1 VENVIIKF
9 TADTTG
15 LQPAVEQLKL
25 IGKITDE
32 DARKI
37 DEINQSQAKYLNTL
51 KATTKEAGNFG
62 DEMASI
68 KAEIQAG
75 ILEGVAEHF
84 AEMGK
89 EMEGAGKKS
98 KTLKQELKE
107 LKTQIASGG
116 LDAKQLSEATKRA
129 AELTDHL
136 GDVNQ
141 KIKALSSDTKRIDA
155 VVEGFR
161 GLAAGVAITQGAIGL
176 LGGENE
182 KVEKTL
188 LKVQSAMA
196 LLTGIQEIAN
206 LATGEGILK
215 TTYLSV
221 AQRLAGKSAT
231 IMGVEISAAMAA
243 ATAGISLIIAG
254 IAYLVVEMS
263 STEDSAKKIQ
273 ERLGKMYEKDAD
285 VYANVLKKR
294 QQLLQGSKD
303 GELKALQI
311 GYDQE
316 FRERKRA
323 QKETGQSQKSF
334 DAETK
339 VNIELFN
346 KQKDDINTKYS
357 DKEKKDL
364 KEKEDEKLKIAAK
377 AQEEANKIAL
387 ENVGLTEELRKNYY
401 KQLDIQIEFN
411 KTSQEIDDMYAK
423 ISQDKRYQTSEEIF
437 SEIQKQL
444 KEQEDFAKNKAE
456 IDIAQTEQLK
466 KNTYKQLDIQKEY
479 QKSSLE
485 IDEIYSRIA
494 SEGRYQTSEEIYAQ
508 VEKELKDYE
517 DLKKK
522 QTDIDTKYLEEKAKK
537 EEEYRQLAK
546 QTALQMLENT
556 ASFAFSQIEQNLQQE
571 TDLKVAAAEEEQRKQ
586 LEGRELSA
594 SQQQAIER
602 NTQREIGRIK
612 TEAARKQRQADIT
625 QAAVNGAIAITRA
638 YATMV
643 DPISASIVAIGIGV
657 TTGLQIAAIKNQPI
671 PKFAKGTKGVEGH
684 GTDTSDSILAYL
696 SKGEMVIPTKTKESY
711 FPALDL
717 IFDKKVSPSIA
728 NELLLEASKGNYNIS
743 HDYNSPVYVNSSVAI
758 DYDKLDRLFSKNKST
773 TNINMDESG
782 FRKFLITENGK
793 NEYLNKK
800 FRK

>member
-1 VENVIIKF
+1 MENVIIKF

-15 LQPAVEQLKL
+15 LQPAVDQLKL
-25 IGKITDE
+25 LGKITDE

-37 DEINQSQAKYLNTL
+37 EEINQSQARYLNTL
-51 KATTKEAGNFG
+51 KKTTQEAGNFS
-62 DEMASI
+62 DEIAHLQ
-68 KAEIQAG
+68 AEIQAG
-75 ILEGVAEHF
+75 VLEGVAEHF
-84 AEMGK
+84 AEMGQ
-89 EMEGAGKKS
+89 EMEKTGKKT
-98 KTLKQELKE
+98 KTLKAELRELKN
-107 LKTQIASGG
+107 QISSGG
-116 LDAKQLSEATKRA
+116 LEGKELEKATKRA
-129 AELTDHL
+129 AQLQDEI
-136 GDVNQ
+136 GDLND
-141 KIKALSSDTKRIDA
+141 KIKALSSDTKGIDL
-155 VVEGFR
+155 VVESFR

-196 LLTGIQEIAN
+196 VLTGVQEIAN
-206 LATGEGILK
+206 LATGDGIVK

-285 VYANVLKKR
+285 VYANVLQKR
-294 QQLLQGSKD
+294 AQLLQGSND
-303 GELKALQI
+303 GELKALKLL
-311 GYDQE
+311 YDQQ
-316 FRERKRA
+316 FRERLRA

-334 DAETK
+334 DAETR
-339 VNIELFN
+339 VNLELYN
-346 KQKDDINTKYS
+346 KQRDEINKKW
-357 DKEKKDL
+357 DEKEKKDL
-364 KEKEDEKLKIAAK
+364 KDQQEKKAKVKATADAEALKKAEEEARKRAEAEAK
-377 AQEEANKIAL
+377 ATEEANKRAM
-387 ENVGLTEELRKNYY
+387 EDV
-401 KQLDIQIEFN
+401 DS
-411 KTSQEIDDMYAK
+411 TS
-423 ISQDKRYQTSEEIF
+423 
-437 SEIQKQL
+437 
-444 KEQEDFAKNKAE
+444 
-456 IDIAQTEQLK
+456 QLK
-466 KNTYKQLDIQKEY
+466 KNYYKQLDIQKEY

-494 SEGRYQTSEEIYAQ
+494 SEGRYQTSEEIYSQ

-537 EEEYRQLAK
+537 EEEYRQLAQ
-546 QTALQMLENT
+546 QTAIQILENT

-602 NTQREIGRIK
+602 NTQREIARIK
-612 TEAARKQRQADIT
+612 TEAARKQRQADVV
-625 QAAVNGAIAITRA
+625 QASINGAIAITKA
-638 YATMV
+638 YATM
-643 DPISASIVAIGIGV
+643 DPISASIAAVGIA
-657 TTGLQIAAIKNQPI
+657 TLTGLQIAAIKNQPI
-671 PKFAKGTKGVEGH
+671 PKFAKGTKGVEGP

-743 HDYNSPVYVNSSVAI
+743 HDYNSPVYVNTSVAI

>member
-25 IGKITDE
+25 IGKITEE

-161 GLAAGVAITQGAIGL
+161 GLAGGVSVVTGAMGL
-176 LGGENE
+176 LGSENKE
-182 KVEKTL
+182 LEKTL
-188 LKVQSAMA
+188 LKTQSAMA
-196 LLTGIQEIAN
+196 MLQGVQELAN
-206 LATGEGILK
+206 LATGEGIVKNYALAA
-215 TTYLSV
+215 SERV
-221 AQRLAGKSAT
+221 AAVASKVL
-231 IMGVEISAAMAA
+231 GVEIAASMAI
-243 ATAGISLIIAG
+243 ATGGISLAVAALAFFIVN
-254 IAYLVVEMS
+254 LDKSE
-263 STEDSAKKIQ
+263 EQAKKVQ
-273 ERLGKMYEKDAD
+273 ERMQKMYENDKTIYEAITQKRLE
-285 VYANVLKKR
+285 NLKKT
-294 QQLLQGSKD
+294 KE
-303 GELKALQI
+303 GELKALELAYNMQHEADLKNF
-311 GYDQE
+311 GKGLMDQKTYNAKFQFQLE
-316 FRERKRA
+316 QYNAAKEEINQKWDEKEAKKLKDQQDKKAKVKATADAEALKKAEEEARKRA
-323 QKETGQSQKSF
+323 E
-334 DAETK
+334 AE
-339 VNIELFN
+339 
-346 KQKDDINTKYS
+346 
-357 DKEKKDL
+357 
-364 KEKEDEKLKIAAK
+364 AK
-377 AQEEANKIAL
+377 ATEEANKRAM
-387 ENVGLTEELRKNYY
+387 EDV
-401 KQLDIQIEFN
+401 DA
-411 KTSQEIDDMYAK
+411 TS
-423 ISQDKRYQTSEEIF
+423 
-437 SEIQKQL
+437 
-444 KEQEDFAKNKAE
+444 
-456 IDIAQTEQLK
+456 QLK
-466 KNTYKQLDIQKEY
+466 KNYYKQLDIQKEY

-537 EEEYRQLAK
+537 EEEYRKLAQ
-546 QTALQMLENT
+546 QTAFQMLEN
-556 ASFAFSQIEQNLQQE
+556 AAAFTFSTIEQNLQQE

-602 NTQREIGRIK
+602 NTQREIARIK
-612 TEAARKQRQADIT
+612 TEAARKQRQADVV
-625 QAAVNGAIAITRA
+625 QAGINGAIAITKA
-638 YATMV
+638 YATM
-643 DPISASIVAIGIGV
+643 DPISASIAAVGIA
-657 TTGLQIAAIKNQPI
+657 TLTALQIASIKNQPI
-671 PKFAKGTKGVEGH
+671 PKFAKGTKGVEGP

>member
-1 VENVIIKF
+1 MENVIIKF

-15 LQPAVEQLKL
+15 LQPAVEQLKI
-25 IGKITDE
+25 IGKLTEEDE
-32 DARKI
+32 KKI
-37 DEINQSQAKYLNTL
+37 EQINKSQEKYLNTL
-51 KATTKEAGNFG
+51 RQTTKEAGNFSN
-62 DEMASI
+62 EMADLKSQ
-68 KAEIQAG
+68 IQAG
-75 ILEGVAEHF
+75 ILEGIAEHF

-107 LKTQIASGG
+107 LKSQIASGG

-196 LLTGIQEIAN
+196 LLTGIQEISN

-231 IMGVEISAAMAA
+231 IMGVEITAAMAA
-243 ATAGISLIIAG
+243 ATAGISLIVAG

-263 STEDSAKKIQ
+263 STEKSAKQIQ
-273 ERLGKMYEKDAD
+273 ERLGKMYEKDAE

-294 QQLLQGSKD
+294 QQLLQGSKE

-334 DAETK
+334 DADTK

-346 KQKDDINTKYS
+346 KQRDEINQKWN

-364 KEKEDEKLKIAAK
+364 KDQQDKKAKLKEKSDAEALRKAEEEAQKKAEAIAK
-377 AQEEANKIAL
+377 AEEEANKRAM
-387 ENVGLTEELRKNYY
+387 EDVG
-401 KQLDIQIEFN
+401 
-411 KTSQEIDDMYAK
+411 A
-423 ISQDKRYQTSEEIF
+423 
-437 SEIQKQL
+437 
-444 KEQEDFAKNKAE
+444 
-456 IDIAQTEQLK
+456 TEQLQ
-466 KNTYKQLDIQKEY
+466 KNYYKQLDIQKEY

-485 IDEIYSRIA
+485 IDEMYARIQ
-494 SEGRYQTSEEIYAQ
+494 SEGRYKTSEEIYSQ
-508 VEKELKDYE
+508 IEKELKDYE

-522 QTDIDTKYLEEKAKK
+522 QTDVDDKYLEEKAKK
-537 EEEYRQLAK
+537 EAQYRELAK

-556 ASFAFSQIEQNLQQE
+556 AAFTFDTIQQNLQQE
-571 TDLKVAAAEEEQRKQ
+571 TDLKVAAAEEEMQRQ
-586 LEGRELSA
+586 LQGRELSA
-594 SQQQAIER
+594 AQQQAIER
-602 NTQREIGRIK
+602 QSQREIAKIK
-612 TEAARKQRQADIT
+612 TDAARKQRQADIV

-643 DPISASIVAIGIGV
+643 DPISASIAAIGIGI
-657 TTGLQIAAIKNQPI
+657 TTGLQIASIKNQPL
-671 PKFAKGTKGVEGH
+671 PKFAKGTKGVEGA

-728 NELLLEASKGNYNIS
+728 NELLIEASKGNYNIS
-743 HDYNSPVYVNSSVAI
+743 NDYNNPVYVNTSAPI
-758 DYDKLDRLFSKNKST
+758 DYERLDKLFSKNKST
-773 TNINMDESG
+773 TNINMDEVG
-782 FRKFLITENGK
+782 FRKFVISENVK
-793 NEYLNKK
+793 TEYLNAR

>member
-1 VENVIIKF
+1 MENVIIKF

-15 LQPAVEQLKL
+15 LQPAVDQLKL
-25 IGKITDE
+25 LGKISEE
-32 DARKI
+32 DAKKI

-51 KATTKEAGNFG
+51 KATTKEAGNFSN
-62 DEMASI
+62 EISQL
-68 KAEIQAG
+68 KSEIQAG
-75 ILEGVAEHF
+75 VLEGVAEHF

-107 LKTQIASGG
+107 LKAQIASGG

-196 LLTGIQEIAN
+196 LLTGIQEVAN

-231 IMGVEISAAMAA
+231 IMGVEITAAMAA
-243 ATAGISLIIAG
+243 ATAGISLIVAG

-263 STEDSAKKIQ
+263 STEKSAKQIQ
-273 ERLGKMYEKDAD
+273 ERLGKMYEKDAE

-294 QQLLQGSKD
+294 QQLLQGSKE
-303 GELKALQI
+303 GELKALQV

-346 KQKDDINTKYS
+346 KQRDEINQKWNE
-357 DKEKKDL
+357 KEKKDL
-364 KEKEDEKLKIAAK
+364 KDQQDKKAKLKEKADAEALRKAEEEAQKKAEAIAK
-377 AQEEANKIAL
+377 AEEEANKRAI
-387 ENVGLTEELRKNYY
+387 ENVG
-401 KQLDIQIEFN
+401 
-411 KTSQEIDDMYAK
+411 A
-423 ISQDKRYQTSEEIF
+423 
-437 SEIQKQL
+437 
-444 KEQEDFAKNKAE
+444 
-456 IDIAQTEQLK
+456 TEQLQ
-466 KNTYKQLDIQKEY
+466 KNYYKQLDIQKEY

-485 IDEIYSRIA
+485 IDDMYARIQ
-494 SEGRYQTSEEIYAQ
+494 SEGRYKTSEEIYGQ
-508 VEKELKDYE
+508 IEKELKDYE

-522 QTDIDTKYLEEKAKK
+522 QTDIDDKYLEEKAKK
-537 EEEYRQLAK
+537 EEQYRELAK

-556 ASFAFSQIEQNLQQE
+556 AAFAFDQIEQNLQQE
-571 TDLKVAAAEEEQRKQ
+571 TELKIAAAEEELKKQ
-586 LEGRELSA
+586 MEGRELSVA
-594 SQQQAIER
+594 QQQALER
-602 NTQREIGRIK
+602 QSQREIAKIK
-612 TEAARKQRQADIT
+612 SDAARKQRQADIV
-625 QAAVNGAIAITRA
+625 QASVNGALAITKA
-638 YATMV
+638 FATM
-643 DPISASIVAIGIGV
+643 DPISASIAAVGIGI
-657 TTGLQIAAIKNQPI
+657 TTGLQIAAIKNQPL
-671 PKFAKGTKGVEGH
+671 PKFAKGTKGVEGA

-728 NELLLEASKGNYNIS
+728 NELLIEASKGNYNIS
-743 HDYNSPVYVNSSVAI
+743 NDYNNPVYVNSSVAI
-758 DYDKLDRLFSKNKST
+758 DYDRLDKLFSRNKST
-773 TNINMDESG
+773 TNINMDEAG
-782 FRKFLITENGK
+782 FRKYVIAENVK
-793 NEYLNKK
+793 TEYLNAR

>member
-1 VENVIIKF
+1 MENVIIKF

-25 IGKITDE
+25 IGKITEE

-161 GLAAGVAITQGAIGL
+161 GLAGGVSVVTGAMGL
-176 LGGENE
+176 LGSENKE
-182 KVEKTL
+182 LEKTL
-188 LKVQSAMA
+188 LKTQSAMA
-196 LLTGIQEIAN
+196 LLQGVQELAN
-206 LATGEGILK
+206 LATGEGIVKNYALAA
-215 TTYLSV
+215 SERV
-221 AQRLAGKSAT
+221 AAVASKVL
-231 IMGVEISAAMAA
+231 GVEIAASMAI
-243 ATAGISLIIAG
+243 ATGGISLAVAALAFFIVN
-254 IAYLVVEMS
+254 LDKSE
-263 STEDSAKKIQ
+263 EQAKKVQ
-273 ERLGKMYEKDAD
+273 ERMQKMYENDKTIYEAITQKRLE
-285 VYANVLKKR
+285 NLKKT
-294 QQLLQGSKD
+294 KE
-303 GELKALQI
+303 GELKALELAYNMQHEADLKNF
-311 GYDQE
+311 GKGLMDQKAYNAKFQFQLE
-316 FRERKRA
+316 QYNAAKEEINQKWDEKEAKKLKEQQDKKAKVKASADAEALKKAEEEARKRA
-323 QKETGQSQKSF
+323 E
-334 DAETK
+334 AE
-339 VNIELFN
+339 
-346 KQKDDINTKYS
+346 
-357 DKEKKDL
+357 
-364 KEKEDEKLKIAAK
+364 AK
-377 AQEEANKIAL
+377 ATEEANKRAM
-387 ENVGLTEELRKNYY
+387 EDV
-401 KQLDIQIEFN
+401 DA
-411 KTSQEIDDMYAK
+411 TS
-423 ISQDKRYQTSEEIF
+423 
-437 SEIQKQL
+437 
-444 KEQEDFAKNKAE
+444 
-456 IDIAQTEQLK
+456 QLK
-466 KNTYKQLDIQKEY
+466 KNYYKQLDIQKEY

-522 QTDIDTKYLEEKAKK
+522 QSDIDTKYLEEKAKK
-537 EEEYRQLAK
+537 EEEYRQLAQ
-546 QTALQMLENT
+546 QTAFQMLEN
-556 ASFAFSQIEQNLQQE
+556 AAAFTFNTIEQNLQQE

-602 NTQREIGRIK
+602 NTQREIARIK
-612 TEAARKQRQADIT
+612 TEAARKQRQADVV
-625 QAAVNGAIAITRA
+625 QASINGAIAITKA
-638 YATMV
+638 YATM
-643 DPISASIVAIGIGV
+643 DPISASIAAVGIA
-657 TTGLQIAAIKNQPI
+657 TLTALQIASIKNQPI
-671 PKFAKGTKGVEGH
+671 PKFAKGTKGVEGP

>member
-294 QQLLQGSKD
+294 QQLLQGSKE
-303 GELKALQI
+303 GELKALKI

-316 FRERKRA
+316 FRERLRA

-334 DAETK
+334 DAETR
-339 VNIELFN
+339 VNLELYN
-346 KQKDDINTKYS
+346 KQRDEINKKW
-357 DKEKKDL
+357 DEKEKKDL
-364 KEKEDEKLKIAAK
+364 KDQQEKKAKVKATADAEALKKAEEEARKRAEAEAK
-377 AQEEANKIAL
+377 ATEEANKRAM
-387 ENVGLTEELRKNYY
+387 EDV
-401 KQLDIQIEFN
+401 DS
-411 KTSQEIDDMYAK
+411 TS
-423 ISQDKRYQTSEEIF
+423 
-437 SEIQKQL
+437 
-444 KEQEDFAKNKAE
+444 
-456 IDIAQTEQLK
+456 QLK
-466 KNTYKQLDIQKEY
+466 KNYYRQLDIQKEY

-537 EEEYRQLAK
+537 EEEYRELAK

-643 DPISASIVAIGIGV
+643 DPISASIVAIGIGI

-671 PKFAKGTKGVEGH
+671 PKFAKGTKGVEGP

>member
-25 IGKITDE
+25 IGKITEE

-62 DEMASI
+62 DELAHI

-75 ILEGVAEHF
+75 ILEGIAEYMKQF
-84 AEMGK
+84 GDETEK
-89 EMEGAGKKS
+89 TGKKA
-98 KTLKQELKE
+98 KTLKQELRE
-107 LKTQIASGG
+107 LKQQIASGG

-129 AELTDHL
+129 AELEDHL
-136 GDVNQ
+136 GDVQQ
-141 KIKALSSDTKRIDA
+141 KIKALSSDTKRIDG

-161 GLAAGVAITQGAIGL
+161 ALAAGVAITQGAIGL

-196 LLTGIQEIAN
+196 LLTGVQEIAKLVTDEN
-206 LATGEGILK
+206 ILK

-294 QQLLQGSKD
+294 QQLLQGSKE
-303 GELKALQI
+303 GELKALKI

-316 FRERKRA
+316 FRERLRA
-323 QKETGQSQKSF
+323 QKETGQGQKSF
-334 DAETK
+334 DADTR
-339 VNIELFN
+339 VNLELYN
-346 KQKDDINTKYS
+346 KQRDEINKKW
-357 DKEKKDL
+357 DEKEKKDL
-364 KEKEDEKLKIAAK
+364 KDQQEKKAKVKATADAEALKKAEEEARKRAEAEAK
-377 AQEEANKIAL
+377 ATEEANKRAM
-387 ENVGLTEELRKNYY
+387 EDV
-401 KQLDIQIEFN
+401 DS
-411 KTSQEIDDMYAK
+411 TS
-423 ISQDKRYQTSEEIF
+423 
-437 SEIQKQL
+437 
-444 KEQEDFAKNKAE
+444 
-456 IDIAQTEQLK
+456 QLK
-466 KNTYKQLDIQKEY
+466 KNYYRQLDIQKEY

-522 QTDIDTKYLEEKAKK
+522 QSDIDTKYLEEKAKK
-537 EEEYRQLAK
+537 EEEYRQLAQ
-546 QTALQMLENT
+546 QTAFQILENT

-571 TDLKVAAAEEEQRKQ
+571 TDLKIAAAEEEQRKQ

-602 NTQREIGRIK
+602 NTQREIARIK
-612 TEAARKQRQADIT
+612 TEAARKQRQADVV
-625 QAAVNGAIAITRA
+625 QASINGAIAITKA
-638 YATMV
+638 YATM
-643 DPISASIVAIGIGV
+643 DPISASIAAVGIA
-657 TTGLQIAAIKNQPI
+657 TLTGLQIAAIKNQPI
-671 PKFAKGTKGVEGH
+671 PKFAKGTKGVEGP

-743 HDYNSPVYVNSSVAI
+743 HDYNSPVYVNSSVSI

>member
-1 VENVIIKF
+1 MENVIIKF

-15 LQPAVEQLKL
+15 LQPAVDQLKL
-25 IGKITDE
+25 LGKISEE
-32 DARKI
+32 DAKKI

-51 KATTKEAGNFG
+51 KATTKEAGNFSN
-62 DEMASI
+62 EISQL
-68 KAEIQAG
+68 KSEIQAG
-75 ILEGVAEHF
+75 VLEGVAEHF

-89 EMEGAGKKS
+89 EMEVAGKKS

-107 LKTQIASGG
+107 LKAQIASGG

-231 IMGVEISAAMAA
+231 IMGVEITAAMAA
-243 ATAGISLIIAG
+243 ATAGISLIVAG

-263 STEDSAKKIQ
+263 STEKSAKQIQ
-273 ERLGKMYEKDAD
+273 ERLGKMYEKDAE

-294 QQLLQGSKD
+294 QQLLQGSRE
-303 GELKALQI
+303 GELKALQV

-346 KQKDDINTKYS
+346 KQRDEINQKWNE
-357 DKEKKDL
+357 KEKKDL
-364 KEKEDEKLKIAAK
+364 KDQQDKKAKLKEKADAEALRKAEEEAQKKAEAIAK
-377 AQEEANKIAL
+377 AEEEANKRAI
-387 ENVGLTEELRKNYY
+387 EDVGLTEQLQKNY
-401 KQLDIQIEFN
+401 
-411 KTSQEIDDMYAK
+411 
-423 ISQDKRYQTSEEIF
+423 
-437 SEIQKQL
+437 
-444 KEQEDFAKNKAE
+444 
-456 IDIAQTEQLK
+456 
-466 KNTYKQLDIQKEY
+466 YKQLDIQKEY

-485 IDEIYSRIA
+485 IDEMYARIQ
-494 SEGRYQTSEEIYAQ
+494 SEGRYKTSEEIYGQ
-508 VEKELKDYE
+508 IEKELKDYE

-522 QTDIDTKYLEEKAKK
+522 QTDIDDKYLEEKAKK
-537 EEEYRQLAK
+537 EEQYRELAK

-556 ASFAFSQIEQNLQQE
+556 AAFAFDQIEQNLQQE
-571 TDLKVAAAEEEQRKQ
+571 TELKIAAAEEELKKQ
-586 LEGRELSA
+586 MEGRELSA
-594 SQQQAIER
+594 AQQQALER
-602 NTQREIGRIK
+602 QSQREIAKIK
-612 TEAARKQRQADIT
+612 SDAARKQRQADIV
-625 QAAVNGAIAITRA
+625 QAAVNGALAITRA

-643 DPISASIVAIGIGV
+643 DPISASIAAVGIGV
-657 TTGLQIAAIKNQPI
+657 VTGLQIAAIKNQPL
-671 PKFAKGTKGVEGH
+671 PKFAKGTKGVEGA

-728 NELLLEASKGNYNIS
+728 NELLIEASKGNYNIS
-743 HDYNSPVYVNSSVAI
+743 NDYNNPVYVNSSVAI
-758 DYDKLDRLFSKNKST
+758 DYDRLDKLFSRNKST
-773 TNINMDESG
+773 TNINMDEAG
-782 FRKFLITENGK
+782 FRKYVIAENVK
-793 NEYLNKK
+793 TEYLNAR

>member
-1 VENVIIKF
+1 MENVIIKF

-62 DEMASI
+62 DELAHI

-75 ILEGVAEHF
+75 ILEGIAEYMKQF
-84 AEMGK
+84 GDETEK
-89 EMEGAGKKS
+89 TGKKA

-161 GLAAGVAITQGAIGL
+161 GLAGGVSVVTGAMGL
-176 LGGENE
+176 LGSENKE
-182 KVEKTL
+182 LEKTL
-188 LKVQSAMA
+188 LKTQSAMA
-196 LLTGIQEIAN
+196 VLQGVQELAN
-206 LATGEGILK
+206 LATGEGIVKNYALAA
-215 TTYLSV
+215 SERV
-221 AQRLAGKSAT
+221 AAVASKVL
-231 IMGVEISAAMAA
+231 GVEIAASMAI
-243 ATAGISLIIAG
+243 ATGGISLAVAALAFFIVN
-254 IAYLVVEMS
+254 LDKSE
-263 STEDSAKKIQ
+263 EQAKKVQ
-273 ERLGKMYEKDAD
+273 ERMQKMYENDKTIYEAITQKRLE
-285 VYANVLKKR
+285 NLKKT
-294 QQLLQGSKD
+294 KE
-303 GELKALQI
+303 GELKALELAYNMQHEADLKNF
-311 GYDQE
+311 GKGLMDQKAYNAKFQFQLE
-316 FRERKRA
+316 QYNAAKEEINHKWDEKEAKKLKDQQDKKAKVKATADAEALKKAEEEARKRA
-323 QKETGQSQKSF
+323 E
-334 DAETK
+334 AE
-339 VNIELFN
+339 
-346 KQKDDINTKYS
+346 
-357 DKEKKDL
+357 
-364 KEKEDEKLKIAAK
+364 AK
-377 AQEEANKIAL
+377 ATEEANKRAM
-387 ENVGLTEELRKNYY
+387 EDV
-401 KQLDIQIEFN
+401 DA
-411 KTSQEIDDMYAK
+411 TS
-423 ISQDKRYQTSEEIF
+423 
-437 SEIQKQL
+437 
-444 KEQEDFAKNKAE
+444 
-456 IDIAQTEQLK
+456 QLK
-466 KNTYKQLDIQKEY
+466 KNYYKQLDIQKEY

-522 QTDIDTKYLEEKAKK
+522 QSDIDTKYLEEKAKK
-537 EEEYRQLAK
+537 EEEYRKLAQ
-546 QTALQMLENT
+546 QTAFQMLEN
-556 ASFAFSQIEQNLQQE
+556 AAAFTFSTIEQNLQQE

-602 NTQREIGRIK
+602 NTQREIARIK
-612 TEAARKQRQADIT
+612 TEAARKQRQADVV
-625 QAAVNGAIAITRA
+625 QASINGAIAITKA
-638 YATMV
+638 YATM
-643 DPISASIVAIGIGV
+643 DPISASIAAVGIA
-657 TTGLQIAAIKNQPI
+657 TLTGLQIAAIKNQPI
-671 PKFAKGTKGVEGH
+671 PKFAKGTKGVEGP

>member
-1 VENVIIKF
+1 MENVIIKF

-25 IGKITDE
+25 IGKITEE

-161 GLAAGVAITQGAIGL
+161 GLAGGVSVVTGAMGL
-176 LGGENE
+176 LGSENKE
-182 KVEKTL
+182 LEKTL
-188 LKVQSAMA
+188 LKTQSAMA
-196 LLTGIQEIAN
+196 LLQGVQELAN
-206 LATGEGILK
+206 LATGDGIVKNYALAA
-215 TTYLSV
+215 SERV
-221 AQRLAGKSAT
+221 AAVASKVL
-231 IMGVEISAAMAA
+231 GVEIAASMAI
-243 ATAGISLIIAG
+243 ATGGISLAVAALAFFIVN
-254 IAYLVVEMS
+254 LDKSE
-263 STEDSAKKIQ
+263 EQAKKVQ
-273 ERLGKMYEKDAD
+273 ERMQKMYENDKTIYEAITQKRLE
-285 VYANVLKKR
+285 NLKKT
-294 QQLLQGSKD
+294 KE
-303 GELKALQI
+303 GELKALELAYNMQHEADLKNF
-311 GYDQE
+311 GKGLMDQKTYNAKFQFQLE
-316 FRERKRA
+316 QYNAAKDEINQKWDEKESKKLKDQQDKKAKVKASADAEALKKAEEEARKRA
-323 QKETGQSQKSF
+323 E
-334 DAETK
+334 AE
-339 VNIELFN
+339 
-346 KQKDDINTKYS
+346 
-357 DKEKKDL
+357 
-364 KEKEDEKLKIAAK
+364 AK
-377 AQEEANKIAL
+377 ATEEANKRAM
-387 ENVGLTEELRKNYY
+387 EDV
-401 KQLDIQIEFN
+401 DA
-411 KTSQEIDDMYAK
+411 TS
-423 ISQDKRYQTSEEIF
+423 
-437 SEIQKQL
+437 
-444 KEQEDFAKNKAE
+444 
-456 IDIAQTEQLK
+456 QLK
-466 KNTYKQLDIQKEY
+466 KNYYKQLDIQKEY

-522 QTDIDTKYLEEKAKK
+522 QSDIDTKYLEEKAKK
-537 EEEYRQLAK
+537 EEEYRKLAQ
-546 QTALQMLENT
+546 QTAFQMLEN
-556 ASFAFSQIEQNLQQE
+556 AAAFTFSTIEQNLQQE

-602 NTQREIGRIK
+602 NTQREIARIK
-612 TEAARKQRQADIT
+612 TEAARKQRQADVV
-625 QAAVNGAIAITRA
+625 QAGINGAIAITKA
-638 YATMV
+638 YATM
-643 DPISASIVAIGIGV
+643 DPISASIAAVGIA
-657 TTGLQIAAIKNQPI
+657 TLTALQIASIKNQPI
-671 PKFAKGTKGVEGH
+671 PKFAKGTKGVEGP

>member
-1 VENVIIKF
+1 MENVIIKF

-25 IGKITDE
+25 IGKITEE

-196 LLTGIQEIAN
+196 LLTGIQEISN

-285 VYANVLKKR
+285 VYANVLQKR
-294 QQLLQGSKD
+294 AQLLQGSNE
-303 GELKALQI
+303 GELKALKLL
-311 GYDQE
+311 YDQQ
-316 FRERKRA
+316 FRERLRA

-334 DAETK
+334 DAETR
-339 VNIELFN
+339 VNLELYN
-346 KQKDDINTKYS
+346 KQRDEINKKW
-357 DKEKKDL
+357 DEKEKKDL
-364 KEKEDEKLKIAAK
+364 KDQQDKKAKLKASADAEALKKAEEEARKRAEAEAK
-377 AQEEANKIAL
+377 ATEEANKKAM
-387 ENVGLTEELRKNYY
+387 EDV
-401 KQLDIQIEFN
+401 DA
-411 KTSQEIDDMYAK
+411 TS
-423 ISQDKRYQTSEEIF
+423 
-437 SEIQKQL
+437 
-444 KEQEDFAKNKAE
+444 
-456 IDIAQTEQLK
+456 QLK
-466 KNTYKQLDIQKEY
+466 KNYYKQLDIQKEY

-522 QTDIDTKYLEEKAKK
+522 QSDIDTKYLEEKAKK
-537 EEEYRQLAK
+537 EEEYRKLAQ
-546 QTALQMLENT
+546 QTAFQMLEN
-556 ASFAFSQIEQNLQQE
+556 AAAFTFSTIEQNLQQE

-602 NTQREIGRIK
+602 NTQREIARIK
-612 TEAARKQRQADIT
+612 TEAARKQRQADVV
-625 QAAVNGAIAITRA
+625 QAGINGAIAITKA
-638 YATMV
+638 YATM
-643 DPISASIVAIGIGV
+643 DPISASIAAVGIA
-657 TTGLQIAAIKNQPI
+657 TLTALQIASIKNQPI
-671 PKFAKGTKGVEGH
+671 PKFAKGTKGVEGP

>member
-1 VENVIIKF
+1 MENVIIKF

-25 IGKITDE
+25 IGKITEE

-161 GLAAGVAITQGAIGL
+161 GLAGGVSVVTGAMGL
-176 LGGENE
+176 LGSENKE
-182 KVEKTL
+182 LEKTL
-188 LKVQSAMA
+188 LKTQSAMA
-196 LLTGIQEIAN
+196 VLQGVQELAN
-206 LATGEGILK
+206 LATGEGIVKNYALAA
-215 TTYLSV
+215 SERV
-221 AQRLAGKSAT
+221 AAVASKVL
-231 IMGVEISAAMAA
+231 GVEIAASMAI
-243 ATAGISLIIAG
+243 ATGGISLAVAALAFFIVN
-254 IAYLVVEMS
+254 LDKSE
-263 STEDSAKKIQ
+263 EQAKKVQ
-273 ERLGKMYEKDAD
+273 ERMQKMYENDKTIYEAITQKRLE
-285 VYANVLKKR
+285 NLKKT
-294 QQLLQGSKD
+294 KE
-303 GELKALQI
+303 GELKALELAYNMQHEADLKNFGKGLMSQKAYNAKFQLQLEQYNTAKEEI
-311 GYDQE
+311 NNKWDEKEAKKLKEQQDKKAKVKATADAE
-316 FRERKRA
+316 ALKKAEEEARKRA
-323 QKETGQSQKSF
+323 E
-334 DAETK
+334 AE
-339 VNIELFN
+339 
-346 KQKDDINTKYS
+346 
-357 DKEKKDL
+357 
-364 KEKEDEKLKIAAK
+364 AK
-377 AQEEANKIAL
+377 ATEEANKRAM
-387 ENVGLTEELRKNYY
+387 EDV
-401 KQLDIQIEFN
+401 DS
-411 KTSQEIDDMYAK
+411 TS
-423 ISQDKRYQTSEEIF
+423 
-437 SEIQKQL
+437 
-444 KEQEDFAKNKAE
+444 
-456 IDIAQTEQLK
+456 QLK
-466 KNTYKQLDIQKEY
+466 KNYYKQLDIQKEY

-494 SEGRYQTSEEIYAQ
+494 SEGRYQTSEEIYSQ

-537 EEEYRQLAK
+537 EEEYRQLAQ
-546 QTALQMLENT
+546 QTAIQILENT

-602 NTQREIGRIK
+602 NTQREIARIK
-612 TEAARKQRQADIT
+612 TEAARKQRQADVV
-625 QAAVNGAIAITRA
+625 QAGINGAIAITKA
-638 YATMV
+638 YATM
-643 DPISASIVAIGIGV
+643 DPISASIAAVGIA
-657 TTGLQIAAIKNQPI
+657 TLTALQIASIKNQPI
-671 PKFAKGTKGVEGH
+671 PKFAKGTKGVEGP

>member
-1 VENVIIKF
+1 MENVIIKF

-25 IGKITDE
+25 IGKITEE

-161 GLAAGVAITQGAIGL
+161 GLAGGVSVVTGAMGL
-176 LGGENE
+176 LGSENKE
-182 KVEKTL
+182 LEKTL
-188 LKVQSAMA
+188 LKTQSAMA
-196 LLTGIQEIAN
+196 LLQGVQELAN
-206 LATGEGILK
+206 LATGEGIVKNYALAASEK
-215 TTYLSV
+215 V
-221 AQRLAGKSAT
+221 AAVASKAL
-231 IMGVEISAAMAA
+231 GVEITASMAMA
-243 ATAGISLIIAG
+243 TGGISLLIAG
-254 IAYLVVEMS
+254 LAYLVVEMNTTEQ
-263 STEDSAKKIQ
+263 STKQIQ
-273 ERLGKMYEKDAD
+273 ERLSKMYEKDKD
-285 VYANVLKKR
+285 VYEKVLQKRLELLKGNKK
-294 QQLLQGSKD
+294 
-303 GELKALQI
+303 GELDALKIAYDYEFKQREKA
-311 GYDQE
+311 
-316 FRERKRA
+316 R
-323 QKETGQSQKSF
+323 KETGQSQASF
-334 DAETK
+334 DAET
-339 VNIELFN
+339 VLNFELYN
-346 KQKDDINTKYS
+346 KQRDEINKKW
-357 DKEKKDL
+357 DEKEKKDL
-364 KEKEDEKLKIAAK
+364 KDQQEKKAKVKATADAEALKKAEEEARKRAEAEAK
-377 AQEEANKIAL
+377 ATEEANKRAM
-387 ENVGLTEELRKNYY
+387 EDV
-401 KQLDIQIEFN
+401 DS
-411 KTSQEIDDMYAK
+411 TS
-423 ISQDKRYQTSEEIF
+423 
-437 SEIQKQL
+437 
-444 KEQEDFAKNKAE
+444 
-456 IDIAQTEQLK
+456 QLK
-466 KNTYKQLDIQKEY
+466 KNYYRQLDIQKEY

-494 SEGRYQTSEEIYAQ
+494 SEGRYKTSEEIYAQ

-537 EEEYRQLAK
+537 EEEYRQLAQ
-546 QTALQMLENT
+546 QTAIQILENT

-602 NTQREIGRIK
+602 NTQREIARIK
-612 TEAARKQRQADIT
+612 TEAARKQRQADVV
-625 QAAVNGAIAITRA
+625 QASINGAIAITKA
-638 YATMV
+638 YATM
-643 DPISASIVAIGIGV
+643 DPISASIAAVGIA
-657 TTGLQIAAIKNQPI
+657 TLTALQIASIKNQPI
-671 PKFAKGTKGVEGH
+671 PKFAKGTKGVEGP

>member
-1 VENVIIKF
+1 MENVIIKF

-25 IGKITDE
+25 IGKITEE

-141 KIKALSSDTKRIDA
+141 KIKALSSDTKKIDA

-294 QQLLQGSKD
+294 QQLLQGSKE
-303 GELKALQI
+303 GELKALKI

-316 FRERKRA
+316 FRERLRA

-334 DAETK
+334 DAETR
-339 VNIELFN
+339 VNLELYN
-346 KQKDDINTKYS
+346 KQRDEINKKW
-357 DKEKKDL
+357 DEKEKKDL
-364 KEKEDEKLKIAAK
+364 KDQQEKKAKVKATADAEALKKAEEEARKRAEAEAK
-377 AQEEANKIAL
+377 ATEEANKRAM
-387 ENVGLTEELRKNYY
+387 EDV
-401 KQLDIQIEFN
+401 DS
-411 KTSQEIDDMYAK
+411 TS
-423 ISQDKRYQTSEEIF
+423 
-437 SEIQKQL
+437 
-444 KEQEDFAKNKAE
+444 
-456 IDIAQTEQLK
+456 QLK
-466 KNTYKQLDIQKEY
+466 KNYYKQLDIQKEY

-537 EEEYRQLAK
+537 EEEYRQLAQ
-546 QTALQMLENT
+546 QTAFQILENT

-571 TDLKVAAAEEEQRKQ
+571 TDLKIAAAEEEQRKQ

-602 NTQREIGRIK
+602 NTQREIARIK
-612 TEAARKQRQADIT
+612 TEAARKQRQADVV
-625 QAAVNGAIAITRA
+625 QASINGAIAITKA
-638 YATMV
+638 YATM
-643 DPISASIVAIGIGV
+643 DPISASIAAVGIA
-657 TTGLQIAAIKNQPI
+657 TLTGLQIAAIKNQPI
-671 PKFAKGTKGVEGH
+671 PKFAKGTKGVEGP

>member
-1 VENVIIKF
+1 MENVIIKF

-15 LQPAVEQLKL
+15 LQPAVDQLKL
-25 IGKITDE
+25 LGKISEE

-51 KATTKEAGNFG
+51 KATTKEAGNFSN
-62 DEMASI
+62 EMAQL
-68 KAEIQAG
+68 KNEIQAG
-75 ILEGVAEHF
+75 VLEGVAEHF

-231 IMGVEISAAMAA
+231 IMGVEITAAMAA
-243 ATAGISLIIAG
+243 ATAGISLIVAG

-263 STEDSAKKIQ
+263 STEKSAKQIQ
-273 ERLGKMYEKDAD
+273 ERLGKMYEKDAE

-294 QQLLQGSKD
+294 QQLLQGSKE

-346 KQKDDINTKYS
+346 KQRDEINQKWNE
-357 DKEKKDL
+357 KEKKDL
-364 KEKEDEKLKIAAK
+364 KDQQDKKAKLKEKSDAEALRKAEEEAQKKAEAIAK
-377 AQEEANKIAL
+377 AEEEANKRAM
-387 ENVGLTEELRKNYY
+387 EDVG
-401 KQLDIQIEFN
+401 
-411 KTSQEIDDMYAK
+411 A
-423 ISQDKRYQTSEEIF
+423 
-437 SEIQKQL
+437 
-444 KEQEDFAKNKAE
+444 
-456 IDIAQTEQLK
+456 TEQLQ
-466 KNTYKQLDIQKEY
+466 KNYYKQLDIQKEY

-485 IDEIYSRIA
+485 IDDMYARIQA
-494 SEGRYQTSEEIYAQ
+494 EGRYKTSEEIYSQ
-508 VEKELKDYE
+508 IEKELKDYE

-522 QTDIDTKYLEEKAKK
+522 QTDVDDKYLEEKAKK
-537 EEEYRQLAK
+537 EAQYRELAK

-556 ASFAFSQIEQNLQQE
+556 AAFTFDTIQQNLQQE
-571 TDLKVAAAEEEQRKQ
+571 TDLKVAAAEEEMQRQ
-586 LEGRELSA
+586 LQGRELSA
-594 SQQQAIER
+594 AQQQAIER
-602 NTQREIGRIK
+602 QSQREIAKIK
-612 TEAARKQRQADIT
+612 TDAARKQRQADIV

-643 DPISASIVAIGIGV
+643 DPISASIAAIGIGI
-657 TTGLQIAAIKNQPI
+657 TTGLQIASIKNQPL
-671 PKFAKGTKGVEGH
+671 PKFAKGTKGVEGA

-728 NELLLEASKGNYNIS
+728 NELLIEASKGNYNIS
-743 HDYNSPVYVNSSVAI
+743 NDYNNPVYVNTSAPI
-758 DYDKLDRLFSKNKST
+758 DYERLDKLFSKNKST
-773 TNINMDESG
+773 TNINMDEVG
-782 FRKFLITENGK
+782 FRKFVISENVK
-793 NEYLNKK
+793 TEYLNAR

>member
-1 VENVIIKF
+1 MENVIIKF

-75 ILEGVAEHF
+75 VLEGVAEHF
-84 AEMGK
+84 AEMGQ
-89 EMEGAGKKS
+89 EMEKTGKKT

-107 LKTQIASGG
+107 LKNQILSGG
-116 LDAKQLSEATKRA
+116 LDGKELEKATKRA
-129 AELTDHL
+129 AALQDEI
-136 GDVNQ
+136 GDLNDKV
-141 KIKALSSDTKRIDA
+141 KALASDTKGIDL
-155 VVEGFR
+155 VVESFR

-196 LLTGIQEIAN
+196 LLTGVQEIAN
-206 LATGEGILK
+206 LATGDGIVK

-285 VYANVLKKR
+285 VYANVLQKR
-294 QQLLQGSKD
+294 AQLLQGSND
-303 GELKALQI
+303 GELKALKLL
-311 GYDQE
+311 YDQQ
-316 FRERKRA
+316 FRERLRA

-334 DAETK
+334 DAETR
-339 VNIELFN
+339 VNLELYN
-346 KQKDDINTKYS
+346 KQRDEINKKW
-357 DKEKKDL
+357 DEKEKKDL
-364 KEKEDEKLKIAAK
+364 KDQQEKKAKVKATADAEALKKAEEEARKRAEAEAK
-377 AQEEANKIAL
+377 ATEEANKRAM
-387 ENVGLTEELRKNYY
+387 EDV
-401 KQLDIQIEFN
+401 DS
-411 KTSQEIDDMYAK
+411 TS
-423 ISQDKRYQTSEEIF
+423 
-437 SEIQKQL
+437 
-444 KEQEDFAKNKAE
+444 
-456 IDIAQTEQLK
+456 QLK
-466 KNTYKQLDIQKEY
+466 KNYYKQLDIQKEY

-537 EEEYRQLAK
+537 EEEYRKLAQ
-546 QTALQMLENT
+546 QTAFQMLEN
-556 ASFAFSQIEQNLQQE
+556 AAAFTFSTIEQNLQQE

-602 NTQREIGRIK
+602 NTQSEIARIK
-612 TEAARKQRQADIT
+612 TEAARKQRQADIV
-625 QAAVNGAIAITRA
+625 QASINGAIAITKA
-638 YATMV
+638 YATM
-643 DPISASIVAIGIGV
+643 DPISASIAAIGIA
-657 TTGLQIAAIKNQPI
+657 TLTGLQIAAIKNQPI
-671 PKFAKGTKGVEGH
+671 PKFAKGTKGVEGP

>member
-25 IGKITDE
+25 IGKITEE

-161 GLAAGVAITQGAIGL
+161 GLAGGVSVVTGAMGL
-176 LGGENE
+176 LGSENKE
-182 KVEKTL
+182 LEKTL
-188 LKVQSAMA
+188 LKTQSAMA
-196 LLTGIQEIAN
+196 VLQGVQELAN
-206 LATGEGILK
+206 LATGEGIVKNYALAA
-215 TTYLSV
+215 SERV
-221 AQRLAGKSAT
+221 AAVASKVL
-231 IMGVEISAAMAA
+231 GVEIAASMAI
-243 ATAGISLIIAG
+243 ATGGISLAVAALAFFIVN
-254 IAYLVVEMS
+254 LDKSE
-263 STEDSAKKIQ
+263 EQAKKVQ
-273 ERLGKMYEKDAD
+273 ERMQKMYENDKTIYEAITQKRLE
-285 VYANVLKKR
+285 NLKKT
-294 QQLLQGSKD
+294 KE
-303 GELKALQI
+303 GELKALELAYNMQHEADLKNF
-311 GYDQE
+311 GKGLMDQKTYNAKFQFQLE
-316 FRERKRA
+316 QYNAAKEEINKKWDEKEAKNLKDQQDKKAKVKASADAEALKKAEEEARKRA
-323 QKETGQSQKSF
+323 E
-334 DAETK
+334 AE
-339 VNIELFN
+339 
-346 KQKDDINTKYS
+346 
-357 DKEKKDL
+357 
-364 KEKEDEKLKIAAK
+364 AK
-377 AQEEANKIAL
+377 ATEEANKRAM
-387 ENVGLTEELRKNYY
+387 EDV
-401 KQLDIQIEFN
+401 DA
-411 KTSQEIDDMYAK
+411 TS
-423 ISQDKRYQTSEEIF
+423 
-437 SEIQKQL
+437 
-444 KEQEDFAKNKAE
+444 
-456 IDIAQTEQLK
+456 QLK
-466 KNTYKQLDIQKEY
+466 KNYYKQLDIQKEY

-485 IDEIYSRIA
+485 IDEIYNRIA

-522 QTDIDTKYLEEKAKK
+522 QSDIDTKYLEEKAKK
-537 EEEYRQLAK
+537 EEEYRQLAQ
-546 QTALQMLENT
+546 QTAFQMLEN
-556 ASFAFSQIEQNLQQE
+556 AAAFTFSTIEQNLQQE

-602 NTQREIGRIK
+602 NTQREIARIK
-612 TEAARKQRQADIT
+612 TEAARKQRQADVV
-625 QAAVNGAIAITRA
+625 QAGINGAIAITKA
-638 YATMV
+638 YATM
-643 DPISASIVAIGIGV
+643 DPISASIAAVGIA
-657 TTGLQIAAIKNQPI
+657 TLTALQIASIKNQPL
-671 PKFAKGTKGVEGH
+671 PKFAKGTKGVEGP

>member
-1 VENVIIKF
+1 MENVIIKF

-25 IGKITDE
+25 IGKITEE

-161 GLAAGVAITQGAIGL
+161 GLAGGVSVVTGAMGL
-176 LGGENE
+176 LGSENKE
-182 KVEKTL
+182 LEKTL
-188 LKVQSAMA
+188 LKTQSAMA
-196 LLTGIQEIAN
+196 LLQGVQELAN
-206 LATGEGILK
+206 LATGEGIVKNYALAA
-215 TTYLSV
+215 SERV
-221 AQRLAGKSAT
+221 AAVASKVL
-231 IMGVEISAAMAA
+231 GVEIAASMAI
-243 ATAGISLIIAG
+243 ATGGISLAVAALAFFIVN
-254 IAYLVVEMS
+254 LDKSE
-263 STEDSAKKIQ
+263 EQAKKVQ
-273 ERLGKMYEKDAD
+273 ERMQKMYENDKTIYEAITQKRLE
-285 VYANVLKKR
+285 NLKKT
-294 QQLLQGSKD
+294 KE
-303 GELKALQI
+303 GELKALELAYNMQHEADLKNF
-311 GYDQE
+311 GKGLMDQKAYNAKFQFQLE
-316 FRERKRA
+316 QYNAAKEEINQKWDEKEAKKLKEQQDKKAKVKASADAEALKKAEEEARKRA
-323 QKETGQSQKSF
+323 E
-334 DAETK
+334 AE
-339 VNIELFN
+339 
-346 KQKDDINTKYS
+346 
-357 DKEKKDL
+357 
-364 KEKEDEKLKIAAK
+364 AK
-377 AQEEANKIAL
+377 ATEEANKRAM
-387 ENVGLTEELRKNYY
+387 EDV
-401 KQLDIQIEFN
+401 DA
-411 KTSQEIDDMYAK
+411 TS
-423 ISQDKRYQTSEEIF
+423 
-437 SEIQKQL
+437 
-444 KEQEDFAKNKAE
+444 
-456 IDIAQTEQLK
+456 QLK
-466 KNTYKQLDIQKEY
+466 KNYYKQLDIQKEY

-522 QTDIDTKYLEEKAKK
+522 QSDIDTKYLEEKAKK
-537 EEEYRQLAK
+537 EEEYRKLAQ
-546 QTALQMLENT
+546 QTAFQMLEN
-556 ASFAFSQIEQNLQQE
+556 AAAFTFNTIEQNLQQE

-602 NTQREIGRIK
+602 NTQREIARIK
-612 TEAARKQRQADIT
+612 TEAARKQRQADVV
-625 QAAVNGAIAITRA
+625 QASINGAIAITKA
-638 YATMV
+638 YATM
-643 DPISASIVAIGIGV
+643 DPISASIAAVGIA
-657 TTGLQIAAIKNQPI
+657 TLTALQIASIKNQPI
-671 PKFAKGTKGVEGH
+671 PKFAKGTKGVEGP

>member
-1 VENVIIKF
+1 MENVIIKF

-15 LQPAVEQLKL
+15 LQPAVDQLKL
-25 IGKITDE
+25 LGKISEE
-32 DARKI
+32 DAKKI

-51 KATTKEAGNFG
+51 KATTKEAGNFSN
-62 DEMASI
+62 EISQL
-68 KAEIQAG
+68 KSEIQAG
-75 ILEGVAEHF
+75 VLEGVAEHF

-107 LKTQIASGG
+107 LKAQIASGG

-231 IMGVEISAAMAA
+231 IMGVEITAAMAA
-243 ATAGISLIIAG
+243 ATAGISLLIAG
-254 IAYLVVEMS
+254 VAYLVTELS
-263 STEDSAKKIQ
+263 STEKSAKQIQ
-273 ERLGKMYEKDAD
+273 ERLGKMYEKDAE

-294 QQLLQGSKD
+294 QQLLQGSQE
-303 GELKALQI
+303 GELKALKLA
-311 GYDQE
+311 YDQE

-334 DAETK
+334 DAETAT
-339 VNIELFN
+339 NIELFN
-346 KQKDDINTKYS
+346 KQKDDIITKYAE
-357 DKEKKDL
+357 KEKKDL

-377 AQEEANKIAL
+377 AQEEANRIAL

-423 ISQDKRYQTSEEIF
+423 ISQDKRYQTSEEIY

-444 KEQEDFAKNKAE
+444 KDQEDFAKNKAE
-456 IDIAQTEQLK
+456 IEVASTEQLK
-466 KNTYKQLDIQKEY
+466 KNAYKQLDIQTEY
-479 QKSSLE
+479 NKSVEE
-485 IDEIYSRIA
+485 IDNMYARIA
-494 SEGRYQTSEEIYAQ
+494 AEGRYKTSEEIYGQ
-508 VEKELKDYE
+508 IEKELKEYE
-517 DLKKK
+517 DLKEK
-522 QTDIDTKYLEEKAKK
+522 QGEVDTKYLEEKAKK
-537 EEEYRQLAK
+537 EEQYRELAK

-556 ASFAFSQIEQNLQQE
+556 AAFAFDQIEQNLQQE
-571 TDLKVAAAEEEQRKQ
+571 TELKIAAAEEELKKQ
-586 LEGRELSA
+586 MEGRELSA
-594 SQQQAIER
+594 AQQQALER
-602 NTQREIGRIK
+602 QSQREIAKIK
-612 TEAARKQRQADIT
+612 SDAARKQRQADIA
-625 QAAVNGAIAITRA
+625 QAAVNGALAVTKA
-638 YATMV
+638 FATM
-643 DPISASIVAIGIGV
+643 DPISASIAAIGIGV
-657 TTGLQIAAIKNQPI
+657 TTGLQIAAIKNQPL
-671 PKFAKGTKGVEGH
+671 PKFAKGTKGVEGP

-728 NELLLEASKGNYNIS
+728 NELLIEASKGNYNIS
-743 HDYNSPVYVNSSVAI
+743 NDYNNPVYVNSSVAI
-758 DYDKLDRLFSKNKST
+758 DYDRLDKLFSRNKST
-773 TNINMDESG
+773 TNINMDEAG
-782 FRKFLITENGK
+782 FRKYVIAENIK
-793 NEYLNKK
+793 TEYLNAR

>member
-25 IGKITDE
+25 IGKITEE

-75 ILEGVAEHF
+75 VLEGVAEHF

-89 EMEGAGKKS
+89 EMEVAGKKS

-161 GLAAGVAITQGAIGL
+161 GLAGGVSIVTGAMGL
-176 LGGENE
+176 LGSENKE
-182 KVEKTL
+182 LEKTL
-188 LKVQSAMA
+188 LKTQSAMA
-196 LLTGIQEIAN
+196 LLQGVQELAN
-206 LATGEGILK
+206 LATGEGIVKNYALAA
-215 TTYLSV
+215 SERV
-221 AQRLAGKSAT
+221 AAVASKVL
-231 IMGVEISAAMAA
+231 GVEIAASMAI
-243 ATAGISLIIAG
+243 ATGGISLAVAALAFFIVN
-254 IAYLVVEMS
+254 LDKSE
-263 STEDSAKKIQ
+263 EQAKKVQ
-273 ERLGKMYEKDAD
+273 ERMQKMYENDKTIYEAITQKRLE
-285 VYANVLKKR
+285 NLKKT
-294 QQLLQGSKD
+294 KE
-303 GELKALQI
+303 GELKALELAYNMQHEADLKNF
-311 GYDQE
+311 GKGLMDQKTYNAKFQFQLE
-316 FRERKRA
+316 QYNAAKVEINQKWDEKEAKKLKDQQDKKAKVKATADAEALKNAEEEARKRA
-323 QKETGQSQKSF
+323 E
-334 DAETK
+334 AE
-339 VNIELFN
+339 
-346 KQKDDINTKYS
+346 
-357 DKEKKDL
+357 
-364 KEKEDEKLKIAAK
+364 AK
-377 AQEEANKIAL
+377 ATEEANKRAM
-387 ENVGLTEELRKNYY
+387 EDV
-401 KQLDIQIEFN
+401 DS
-411 KTSQEIDDMYAK
+411 TS
-423 ISQDKRYQTSEEIF
+423 
-437 SEIQKQL
+437 
-444 KEQEDFAKNKAE
+444 
-456 IDIAQTEQLK
+456 QLK
-466 KNTYKQLDIQKEY
+466 KNYYKQLDIQKEY

-522 QTDIDTKYLEEKAKK
+522 QSDIDTKYLEEKAKK
-537 EEEYRQLAK
+537 EEEYRKLAQ
-546 QTALQMLENT
+546 QTAFQMLEN
-556 ASFAFSQIEQNLQQE
+556 AAAFTFSTIEQNLQQE

-602 NTQREIGRIK
+602 NTQREIARIK
-612 TEAARKQRQADIT
+612 TEAARKQRQADVV
-625 QAAVNGAIAITRA
+625 QAGINGAIAITKA
-638 YATMV
+638 YATM
-643 DPISASIVAIGIGV
+643 DPISASIAAVGIA
-657 TTGLQIAAIKNQPI
+657 TLTALQIASIKNQPI
-671 PKFAKGTKGVEGH
+671 PKFAKGTKGVEGT

>member
-15 LQPAVEQLKL
+15 LQPAVDQLKL
-25 IGKITDE
+25 LGKISEE
-32 DARKI
+32 DAKKI

-51 KATTKEAGNFG
+51 KATTKEAGNFSN
-62 DEMASI
+62 EISQL
-68 KAEIQAG
+68 KSEIQAG
-75 ILEGVAEHF
+75 VLEGVAEHF

-107 LKTQIASGG
+107 LKAQIASGG

-196 LLTGIQEIAN
+196 LLTGIQEVAN

-231 IMGVEISAAMAA
+231 IMGVEITAAMAA
-243 ATAGISLIIAG
+243 ATAGISLIVAG

-263 STEDSAKKIQ
+263 STEKSAKQIQ
-273 ERLGKMYEKDAD
+273 ERLGKMYEKDAE

-294 QQLLQGSKD
+294 QQLLQGSKE
-303 GELKALQI
+303 GELKALQV

-346 KQKDDINTKYS
+346 KQRDEINQKWNE
-357 DKEKKDL
+357 KEKKDL
-364 KEKEDEKLKIAAK
+364 KDQQDKKAKLKEKADAEALRKAEEEAQKKAEAIAK
-377 AQEEANKIAL
+377 AEEEANKRAI
-387 ENVGLTEELRKNYY
+387 ENVG
-401 KQLDIQIEFN
+401 
-411 KTSQEIDDMYAK
+411 A
-423 ISQDKRYQTSEEIF
+423 
-437 SEIQKQL
+437 
-444 KEQEDFAKNKAE
+444 
-456 IDIAQTEQLK
+456 TEQLQ
-466 KNTYKQLDIQKEY
+466 KNYYKQLDIQKEY

-485 IDEIYSRIA
+485 IDDMYARIQ
-494 SEGRYQTSEEIYAQ
+494 SEGRYKTSEEIYGQ
-508 VEKELKDYE
+508 IEKELKDYE

-522 QTDIDTKYLEEKAKK
+522 QTDIDDKYLEEKAKK
-537 EEEYRQLAK
+537 EEQYRELAK

-556 ASFAFSQIEQNLQQE
+556 AAFAFDQIEQNLQQE
-571 TDLKVAAAEEEQRKQ
+571 TELKIAAAEEELKKQ
-586 LEGRELSA
+586 MEGRELSVA
-594 SQQQAIER
+594 QQQALER
-602 NTQREIGRIK
+602 QSQREIAKIK
-612 TEAARKQRQADIT
+612 SDAARKQRQADIV
-625 QAAVNGAIAITRA
+625 QASVNGALAVTKA
-638 YATMV
+638 FATM
-643 DPISASIVAIGIGV
+643 DPISASIAAIGIGI
-657 TTGLQIAAIKNQPI
+657 TTGLQIAAIKNQPL
-671 PKFAKGTKGVEGH
+671 PKFAKGTKGVEGG

-728 NELLLEASKGNYNIS
+728 NELLIEASKGNYNIS
-743 HDYNSPVYVNSSVAI
+743 NDYNNPVYVNSSVAI
-758 DYDKLDRLFSKNKST
+758 DYDRLDKLFSRNKST
-773 TNINMDESG
+773 TNINMDEAG
-782 FRKFLITENGK
+782 FRKYVIAENVK
-793 NEYLNKK
+793 TEYLNAR

>member
-1 VENVIIKF
+1 MENVIIKF

-25 IGKITDE
+25 IGKITEE

-161 GLAAGVAITQGAIGL
+161 GLAGGVSVVTGAMGL
-176 LGGENE
+176 LGSENKE
-182 KVEKTL
+182 LEKTL
-188 LKVQSAMA
+188 LKTQSAMA
-196 LLTGIQEIAN
+196 VLQGVQELAN
-206 LATGEGILK
+206 LATGEGIVKNYALAA
-215 TTYLSV
+215 SERV
-221 AQRLAGKSAT
+221 AAVASKVL
-231 IMGVEISAAMAA
+231 GVEIAASMAI
-243 ATAGISLIIAG
+243 ATGGISLAVAALAFFIVN
-254 IAYLVVEMS
+254 LDKSE
-263 STEDSAKKIQ
+263 EQAKKVQ
-273 ERLGKMYEKDAD
+273 ERMQKMYENDKTIYEAITQKRLE
-285 VYANVLKKR
+285 NLKKT
-294 QQLLQGSKD
+294 KE
-303 GELKALQI
+303 GELKALELAYNMQHEADLKNF
-311 GYDQE
+311 GKGLMDQKAYNAKFQFQLE
-316 FRERKRA
+316 QYNAAKEEINQKWDEKEAKKLKEQQDKKAKLKASADAEALKKAEEDARKRA
-323 QKETGQSQKSF
+323 E
-334 DAETK
+334 AE
-339 VNIELFN
+339 
-346 KQKDDINTKYS
+346 
-357 DKEKKDL
+357 
-364 KEKEDEKLKIAAK
+364 AK
-377 AQEEANKIAL
+377 ATEEANKRAM
-387 ENVGLTEELRKNYY
+387 EDV
-401 KQLDIQIEFN
+401 DS
-411 KTSQEIDDMYAK
+411 TS
-423 ISQDKRYQTSEEIF
+423 
-437 SEIQKQL
+437 
-444 KEQEDFAKNKAE
+444 
-456 IDIAQTEQLK
+456 QLK
-466 KNTYKQLDIQKEY
+466 KNYYKQLDIQKEY

-522 QTDIDTKYLEEKAKK
+522 QSDIDTKYLEEKAKK
-537 EEEYRQLAK
+537 EEEYRELAK
-546 QTALQMLENT
+546 QTAFQMLENT

-571 TDLKVAAAEEEQRKQ
+571 TDLKIAAAEEEQRKQ

-671 PKFAKGTKGVEGH
+671 PKFAKGTKGVEGP

-758 DYDKLDRLFSKNKST
+758 DYDKLDKLFSKNKST

>member
-25 IGKITDE
+25 IGKITEE

-89 EMEGAGKKS
+89 EMEKTGKKT
-98 KTLKQELKE
+98 KTLKQELRE
-107 LKTQIASGG
+107 LKQQIASGG

-129 AELTDHL
+129 AELEDHL
-136 GDVNQ
+136 GDVQQ
-141 KIKALSSDTKRIDA
+141 KIKALSSDTKRIDG

-161 GLAAGVAITQGAIGL
+161 ALAAGVAITQGAIGL

-196 LLTGIQEIAN
+196 LLTGVQEIAKLVTDEN
-206 LATGEGILK
+206 ILK

-294 QQLLQGSKD
+294 QQLLQGSKE
-303 GELKALQI
+303 GELKALKI

-316 FRERKRA
+316 FRERLRA

-334 DAETK
+334 DAETR
-339 VNIELFN
+339 VNLELYN
-346 KQKDDINTKYS
+346 KQRDEINKKW
-357 DKEKKDL
+357 DEKEKKDL
-364 KEKEDEKLKIAAK
+364 KDQQEKKAK
-377 AQEEANKIAL
+377 VKASADAEA
-387 ENVGLTEELRKNYY
+387 
-401 KQLDIQIEFN
+401 
-411 KTSQEIDDMYAK
+411 
-423 ISQDKRYQTSEEIF
+423 
-437 SEIQKQL
+437 
-444 KEQEDFAKNKAE
+444 
-456 IDIAQTEQLK
+456 LK
-466 KNTYKQLDIQKEY
+466 K
-479 QKSSLE
+479 
-485 IDEIYSRIA
+485 
-494 SEGRYQTSEEIYAQ
+494 
-508 VEKELKDYE
+508 
-517 DLKKK
+517 
-522 QTDIDTKYLEEKAKK
+522 
-537 EEEYRQLAK
+537 
-546 QTALQMLENT
+546 
-556 ASFAFSQIEQNLQQE
+556 
-571 TDLKVAAAEEEQRKQ
+571 AEEE
-586 LEGRELSA
+586 
-594 SQQQAIER
+594 
-602 NTQREIGRIK
+602 
-612 TEAARKQRQADIT
+612 ARKSEQKS
-625 QAAVNGAIAITRA
+625 NG
-638 YATMV
+638 
-643 DPISASIVAIGIGV
+643 GC
-657 TTGLQIAAIKNQPI
+657 
-671 PKFAKGTKGVEGH
+671 
-684 GTDTSDSILAYL
+684 
-696 SKGEMVIPTKTKESY
+696 
-711 FPALDL
+711 
-717 IFDKKVSPSIA
+717 
-728 NELLLEASKGNYNIS
+728 
-743 HDYNSPVYVNSSVAI
+743 
-758 DYDKLDRLFSKNKST
+758 
-773 TNINMDESG
+773 
-782 FRKFLITENGK
+782 
-793 NEYLNKK
+793 
-800 FRK
+800 

>member
-15 LQPAVEQLKL
+15 LQPAVDQLKL
-25 IGKITDE
+25 LGKITDE

-37 DEINQSQAKYLNTL
+37 DEINQSQARYLNTL
-51 KATTKEAGNFG
+51 KKTTQEAGNFS
-62 DEMASI
+62 DEMSHL
-68 KAEIQAG
+68 KNEIQAG

-84 AEMGK
+84 AEMGV
-89 EMEGAGKKS
+89 EMEKTAKKG
-98 KTLKQELKE
+98 KTLKQELRD

-136 GDVNQ
+136 GDVND

-161 GLAAGVAITQGAIGL
+161 GLAAGVAVTQGAIGL
-176 LGGENE
+176 MGDEN
-182 KVEKTL
+182 KDLEKTL

-196 LLTGIQEIAN
+196 VLTGVQELAK
-206 LATGEGILK
+206 LATDK
-215 TTYLSV
+215 NALSNLFLSTSEK
-221 AQRLAGKSAT
+221 LAGKSAT
-231 IMGVEISAAMAA
+231 VMGVEISAATAV
-243 ATAGISLIIAG
+243 ATAGISLLVAG
-254 IAYLVVEMS
+254 LAFLITEMDNAGGRS
-263 STEDSAKKIQ
+263 Q
-273 ERLGKMYEKDAD
+273 QMNERLSKGYERDLEIYEK
-285 VYANVLKKR
+285 VLNRKLEKLKTSR
-294 QQLLQGSKD
+294 D
-303 GELKALQI
+303 GELAALKITYDREQKEAERKYIKEGGTSEAFWKLQESSLEEYKYNVAEINKKWDEKEKNKLKEQQEKKAKLKAI
-311 GYDQE
+311 SDAAALKKAE
-316 FRERKRA
+316 EEARKRA
-323 QKETGQSQKSF
+323 E
-334 DAETK
+334 AE
-339 VNIELFN
+339 
-346 KQKDDINTKYS
+346 
-357 DKEKKDL
+357 
-364 KEKEDEKLKIAAK
+364 AK
-377 AQEEANKIAL
+377 ATEEANKRAM
-387 ENVGLTEELRKNYY
+387 EDV
-401 KQLDIQIEFN
+401 DA
-411 KTSQEIDDMYAK
+411 TS
-423 ISQDKRYQTSEEIF
+423 
-437 SEIQKQL
+437 
-444 KEQEDFAKNKAE
+444 
-456 IDIAQTEQLK
+456 QLK
-466 KNTYKQLDIQKEY
+466 KNYYKQLDIQKEY

-537 EEEYRQLAK
+537 EEEYRKLAQ
-546 QTALQMLENT
+546 QTAIQILENT

-571 TDLKVAAAEEEQRKQ
+571 TDLKIAAAEEEQRKQ

-602 NTQREIGRIK
+602 NTQREIARIK
-612 TEAARKQRQADIT
+612 TEAARKQRQADVV
-625 QAAVNGAIAITRA
+625 QASINGAIAITKA
-638 YATMV
+638 YATM
-643 DPISASIVAIGIGV
+643 DPISASIAAVGIA
-657 TTGLQIAAIKNQPI
+657 TLTGLQIAAIKNQPI
-671 PKFAKGTKGVEGH
+671 PKFAKGTKGVEGP

>member
-1 VENVIIKF
+1 MENVIIKF

-25 IGKITDE
+25 IGKITEE

-89 EMEGAGKKS
+89 EMEKTGKKT
-98 KTLKQELKE
+98 KTLKQELRE
-107 LKTQIASGG
+107 LKQQIASGG

-129 AELTDHL
+129 AELEDHL
-136 GDVNQ
+136 GDVQQ
-141 KIKALSSDTKRIDA
+141 KIKALSSDTKRIDG

-161 GLAAGVAITQGAIGL
+161 ALAAGVAITQGAIGL

-196 LLTGIQEIAN
+196 LLTGVQEIAKLVTDEN
-206 LATGEGILK
+206 ILK

-294 QQLLQGSKD
+294 QQLLQGSKE
-303 GELKALQI
+303 GELKALKI

-316 FRERKRA
+316 FRERLRA

-334 DAETK
+334 DAETR
-339 VNIELFN
+339 VNLELYN
-346 KQKDDINTKYS
+346 KQRDEINKKW
-357 DKEKKDL
+357 DEKEKKDL
-364 KEKEDEKLKIAAK
+364 KDQQEKKAKVKASADAEALKKAEEEARKRAEAEAK
-377 AQEEANKIAL
+377 ATEEANKRAM
-387 ENVGLTEELRKNYY
+387 EDV
-401 KQLDIQIEFN
+401 DA
-411 KTSQEIDDMYAK
+411 TS
-423 ISQDKRYQTSEEIF
+423 
-437 SEIQKQL
+437 
-444 KEQEDFAKNKAE
+444 
-456 IDIAQTEQLK
+456 QLK
-466 KNTYKQLDIQKEY
+466 KNYYKQLDIQKEY

-508 VEKELKDYE
+508 VEKELKDYK

-537 EEEYRQLAK
+537 EEEYRQLAQ
-546 QTALQMLENT
+546 QTAIQILENT

-602 NTQREIGRIK
+602 NTQREIARIK
-612 TEAARKQRQADIT
+612 TEAARKQRQADVV
-625 QAAVNGAIAITRA
+625 QASINGAIAITKA
-638 YATMV
+638 YATM
-643 DPISASIVAIGIGV
+643 DPISASIAAVGIA
-657 TTGLQIAAIKNQPI
+657 TLTALQIASIKNQPI
-671 PKFAKGTKGVEGH
+671 PKFAKGTKGVEGP

>member
-15 LQPAVEQLKL
+15 LQPAVDQLKL
-25 IGKITDE
+25 LGKITDE

-37 DEINQSQAKYLNTL
+37 DEINQSQARYLNTL
-51 KATTKEAGNFG
+51 KKTTQEAGNFS
-62 DEMASI
+62 DEMSHL
-68 KAEIQAG
+68 KNEIQAG
-75 ILEGVAEHF
+75 VLEGVAEHF
-84 AEMGK
+84 AEMGV
-89 EMEGAGKKS
+89 EMEKTAKKG
-98 KTLKQELKE
+98 KTLKQELRE

-136 GDVNQ
+136 GDVND

-161 GLAAGVAITQGAIGL
+161 GLAAGVAVTQGAIGL
-176 LGGENE
+176 MGDEN
-182 KVEKTL
+182 KDLEKTL

-196 LLTGIQEIAN
+196 VLTGVQELAK
-206 LATGEGILK
+206 LATDK
-215 TTYLSV
+215 NALSNLFLSTSEK
-221 AQRLAGKSAT
+221 LAGKSAT
-231 IMGVEISAAMAA
+231 VMGVEISAATAV
-243 ATAGISLIIAG
+243 ATAGISLLVAG
-254 IAYLVVEMS
+254 LAFLITEMDNAGGRS
-263 STEDSAKKIQ
+263 Q
-273 ERLGKMYEKDAD
+273 QMNERLSKGYERDLEIYEK
-285 VYANVLKKR
+285 VLNRKLEKLKTSR
-294 QQLLQGSKD
+294 D
-303 GELKALQI
+303 GELAALKITYDREQKEAERKYIKEGGTSEAFWKLQESSLEEYKYNVAEINKKWDEKEKNKLKEQQEKKAKLKAI
-311 GYDQE
+311 SDAAALKKAE
-316 FRERKRA
+316 EEARKRA
-323 QKETGQSQKSF
+323 E
-334 DAETK
+334 AE
-339 VNIELFN
+339 
-346 KQKDDINTKYS
+346 
-357 DKEKKDL
+357 
-364 KEKEDEKLKIAAK
+364 AK
-377 AQEEANKIAL
+377 ATEEANKRAM
-387 ENVGLTEELRKNYY
+387 EDV
-401 KQLDIQIEFN
+401 DS
-411 KTSQEIDDMYAK
+411 TS
-423 ISQDKRYQTSEEIF
+423 
-437 SEIQKQL
+437 
-444 KEQEDFAKNKAE
+444 
-456 IDIAQTEQLK
+456 QLK
-466 KNTYKQLDIQKEY
+466 KNYYKQLDIQKEY

-537 EEEYRQLAK
+537 EEEYRQLAQ
-546 QTALQMLENT
+546 QTAIQILENT

-602 NTQREIGRIK
+602 NTQREIARIK
-612 TEAARKQRQADIT
+612 TEAARKQRQADVV
-625 QAAVNGAIAITRA
+625 QASINGAIAITKA
-638 YATMV
+638 YATM
-643 DPISASIVAIGIGV
+643 DPISASIAAIGIA
-657 TTGLQIAAIKNQPI
+657 TLTGLQIAAIKNQPI
-671 PKFAKGTKGVEGH
+671 PKFAKGTKGVEGS

>member
-25 IGKITDE
+25 IGKITEE

-89 EMEGAGKKS
+89 EMEKTGKKT
-98 KTLKQELKE
+98 KTLKQELRE
-107 LKTQIASGG
+107 LKQQIASGG

-129 AELTDHL
+129 AELEDHL
-136 GDVNQ
+136 GDVQQ
-141 KIKALSSDTKRIDA
+141 KIKALSSDTKRIDG

-161 GLAAGVAITQGAIGL
+161 ALAAGVAITQGAIGL

-196 LLTGIQEIAN
+196 LLTGVQEIAKLVTDEN
-206 LATGEGILK
+206 ILK

-294 QQLLQGSKD
+294 QQLLQGSKE
-303 GELKALQI
+303 GELKALKI

-316 FRERKRA
+316 FRERLRA

-334 DAETK
+334 DAETR
-339 VNIELFN
+339 VNLELYN
-346 KQKDDINTKYS
+346 KQRDEINKKW
-357 DKEKKDL
+357 DEKEKKDL
-364 KEKEDEKLKIAAK
+364 KDQQEKKAKVKASADAEALKKAEEEARKRAEAEAK
-377 AQEEANKIAL
+377 ATEEANKRAM
-387 ENVGLTEELRKNYY
+387 EDV
-401 KQLDIQIEFN
+401 DA
-411 KTSQEIDDMYAK
+411 TS
-423 ISQDKRYQTSEEIF
+423 
-437 SEIQKQL
+437 
-444 KEQEDFAKNKAE
+444 
-456 IDIAQTEQLK
+456 QLK
-466 KNTYKQLDIQKEY
+466 KNYYKQLDIQKEY

-508 VEKELKDYE
+508 VEKELKDYK

-537 EEEYRQLAK
+537 EEEYRQLAQ
-546 QTALQMLENT
+546 QTAIQILENT

-602 NTQREIGRIK
+602 NTQREIARIK
-612 TEAARKQRQADIT
+612 TEAARKQRQADVV
-625 QAAVNGAIAITRA
+625 QASINGAIAITKA
-638 YATMV
+638 YATM
-643 DPISASIVAIGIGV
+643 DPISASIAAVGIA
-657 TTGLQIAAIKNQPI
+657 TLTALQIASIKNQPI
-671 PKFAKGTKGVEGH
+671 PKFAKGTKGVEGP

>member
-15 LQPAVEQLKL
+15 LQPAVDQLKL
-25 IGKITDE
+25 LGKITDE

-37 DEINQSQAKYLNTL
+37 DEINQSQARYLNTL
-51 KATTKEAGNFG
+51 KKTTQEAGNFS
-62 DEMASI
+62 DEMSHL
-68 KAEIQAG
+68 KNEIQAG
-75 ILEGVAEHF
+75 VLEGVAEHF
-84 AEMGK
+84 AEMGV
-89 EMEGAGKKS
+89 EMEKTAKKG
-98 KTLKQELKE
+98 KTLKQELRE

-136 GDVNQ
+136 GDVND

-161 GLAAGVAITQGAIGL
+161 GLAAGVAVTQGAIGL
-176 LGGENE
+176 MGDEN
-182 KVEKTL
+182 KDLEKTL

-196 LLTGIQEIAN
+196 VLTGVQELAK
-206 LATGEGILK
+206 LATDK
-215 TTYLSV
+215 NALSNLFLSTSEK
-221 AQRLAGKSAT
+221 LAGKSAT
-231 IMGVEISAAMAA
+231 VMGVEISAATAV
-243 ATAGISLIIAG
+243 ATAGISLLVAG
-254 IAYLVVEMS
+254 LAFLITEMDNAGGRS
-263 STEDSAKKIQ
+263 Q
-273 ERLGKMYEKDAD
+273 QMNERLSKGYERDLEIYEK
-285 VYANVLKKR
+285 VLNRKLEKLKTSR
-294 QQLLQGSKD
+294 D
-303 GELKALQI
+303 GELAALKITYDREQKEAERKYIKEGGTSEAFWKLQESSLEEYKYNVAEINKKWDEKEKNKLKEQQEKKAKLKAI
-311 GYDQE
+311 SDAAALKKAE
-316 FRERKRA
+316 EEARKRA
-323 QKETGQSQKSF
+323 E
-334 DAETK
+334 AE
-339 VNIELFN
+339 
-346 KQKDDINTKYS
+346 
-357 DKEKKDL
+357 
-364 KEKEDEKLKIAAK
+364 AK
-377 AQEEANKIAL
+377 ATEEANKRAM
-387 ENVGLTEELRKNYY
+387 EDV
-401 KQLDIQIEFN
+401 DS
-411 KTSQEIDDMYAK
+411 TS
-423 ISQDKRYQTSEEIF
+423 
-437 SEIQKQL
+437 
-444 KEQEDFAKNKAE
+444 
-456 IDIAQTEQLK
+456 QLK
-466 KNTYKQLDIQKEY
+466 KNYYKQLDIQKEY

-522 QTDIDTKYLEEKAKK
+522 QSDIDTKYLEEKAKK
-537 EEEYRQLAK
+537 EEEYRELAQ
-546 QTALQMLENT
+546 QTAFQILENT

-571 TDLKVAAAEEEQRKQ
+571 TDLKIAAAEEEQRKQ

-602 NTQREIGRIK
+602 NTQREIARIK
-612 TEAARKQRQADIT
+612 TEAARKQRQADVV
-625 QAAVNGAIAITRA
+625 QASINGAIAITKA
-638 YATMV
+638 YATM
-643 DPISASIVAIGIGV
+643 DPISASIAAVGIA
-657 TTGLQIAAIKNQPI
+657 TLTGLQIAAIKNQPI
-671 PKFAKGTKGVEGH
+671 PKFAKGTKGVEGP

>member
-15 LQPAVEQLKL
+15 LQPAVDQLKL
-25 IGKITDE
+25 LGKITDE

-37 DEINQSQAKYLNTL
+37 DEINQSQARYLNTL
-51 KATTKEAGNFG
+51 KKTTQEAGNFS
-62 DEMASI
+62 DEMSHL
-68 KAEIQAG
+68 KNEIQAG

-84 AEMGK
+84 AEMGV
-89 EMEGAGKKS
+89 EMEKTAKKG

-136 GDVNQ
+136 GDVND

-161 GLAAGVAITQGAIGL
+161 GLAAGVAVTQGAIGL
-176 LGGENE
+176 MGDEN
-182 KVEKTL
+182 KDLEKTL

-196 LLTGIQEIAN
+196 VLTGVQELAK
-206 LATGEGILK
+206 LATDK
-215 TTYLSV
+215 NALSNLFLSTSEK
-221 AQRLAGKSAT
+221 LAGKSAT
-231 IMGVEISAAMAA
+231 VMGVEISAATAV
-243 ATAGISLIIAG
+243 ATAGISLLVAG
-254 IAYLVVEMS
+254 LAFLITEMDNAGGRS
-263 STEDSAKKIQ
+263 Q
-273 ERLGKMYEKDAD
+273 QMNERLSKGYERDLEIYEK
-285 VYANVLKKR
+285 VLNRKLEKLKTSR
-294 QQLLQGSKD
+294 D
-303 GELKALQI
+303 GELAALKISYDREQKEAERKYIKEGGTSEAFWKLQESSLEEYKYNVAEINKKWDEKEKNKLKEQQEKKAKLKAI
-311 GYDQE
+311 SDAAALKKAE
-316 FRERKRA
+316 EEARKRA
-323 QKETGQSQKSF
+323 E
-334 DAETK
+334 AE
-339 VNIELFN
+339 
-346 KQKDDINTKYS
+346 
-357 DKEKKDL
+357 
-364 KEKEDEKLKIAAK
+364 AK
-377 AQEEANKIAL
+377 ATEEANKRAM
-387 ENVGLTEELRKNYY
+387 EDV
-401 KQLDIQIEFN
+401 DA
-411 KTSQEIDDMYAK
+411 TS
-423 ISQDKRYQTSEEIF
+423 
-437 SEIQKQL
+437 
-444 KEQEDFAKNKAE
+444 
-456 IDIAQTEQLK
+456 QLK
-466 KNTYKQLDIQKEY
+466 KNYYKQLDIQKEY

-537 EEEYRQLAK
+537 EEEYRQLAQ
-546 QTALQMLENT
+546 QTAIQILENT

-571 TDLKVAAAEEEQRKQ
+571 TDLKIAAAEEEQRKQ

-602 NTQREIGRIK
+602 NTQREIARIK
-612 TEAARKQRQADIT
+612 TEAARKQRQADVV
-625 QAAVNGAIAITRA
+625 QASINGAIAITKA
-638 YATMV
+638 YATM
-643 DPISASIVAIGIGV
+643 DPISASIAAVGIA
-657 TTGLQIAAIKNQPI
+657 TLTGLQIASIKNQPI
-671 PKFAKGTKGVEGH
+671 PKFAKGTKGVQGP

>member
-1 VENVIIKF
+1 MENVIIKF

-15 LQPAVEQLKL
+15 LQPAVDQLKL
-25 IGKITDE
+25 LGKISEE
-32 DARKI
+32 DAKKI

-51 KATTKEAGNFG
+51 KATTKEAGNFSN
-62 DEMASI
+62 EISQL
-68 KAEIQAG
+68 KSEIQAG
-75 ILEGVAEHF
+75 VLEGVAEHF

-89 EMEGAGKKS
+89 EMEVAGKKS

-107 LKTQIASGG
+107 LKAQIASGG

-231 IMGVEISAAMAA
+231 IMGVEITAAMAA
-243 ATAGISLIIAG
+243 ATAGISLIVAG

-263 STEDSAKKIQ
+263 STEKSAKQIQ
-273 ERLGKMYEKDAD
+273 ERLGKMYEKDAE

-294 QQLLQGSKD
+294 QQLLQGSRE
-303 GELKALQI
+303 GELKALQV

-346 KQKDDINTKYS
+346 KQRDEINQKWNE
-357 DKEKKDL
+357 KEKKDL
-364 KEKEDEKLKIAAK
+364 KDQQDKKAKLKEKADAEALRKAEEEAQKKAEAIAK
-377 AQEEANKIAL
+377 AEEEANKRAI
-387 ENVGLTEELRKNYY
+387 EDVGLTEQLQKNYY
-401 KQLDIQIEFN
+401 KQLDIQ
-411 KTSQEIDDMYAK
+411 
-423 ISQDKRYQTSEEIF
+423 
-437 SEIQKQL
+437 
-444 KEQEDFAKNKAE
+444 
-456 IDIAQTEQLK
+456 K
-466 KNTYKQLDIQKEY
+466 KY

-485 IDEIYSRIA
+485 IDEMYARIQ
-494 SEGRYQTSEEIYAQ
+494 SEGRYKTSEEIYGQ
-508 VEKELKDYE
+508 IEKELKDYE

-522 QTDIDTKYLEEKAKK
+522 QTDIDDKYLEEKAKK
-537 EEEYRQLAK
+537 EEQYRELAK

-556 ASFAFSQIEQNLQQE
+556 AAFAFDQIEQNLQQE
-571 TDLKVAAAEEEQRKQ
+571 TELKIAAAEEELKKQ
-586 LEGRELSA
+586 MEGRELSA
-594 SQQQAIER
+594 AQQQALER
-602 NTQREIGRIK
+602 QSQREIAKIK
-612 TEAARKQRQADIT
+612 SDAARKQRQADIV
-625 QAAVNGAIAITRA
+625 QAAVNGALAITRA

-643 DPISASIVAIGIGV
+643 DPISASIAAVGIGV
-657 TTGLQIAAIKNQPI
+657 VTGLQIAAIKNQPL
-671 PKFAKGTKGVEGH
+671 PKFAKGTKGVEGA

-728 NELLLEASKGNYNIS
+728 NELLIEASKGNYNIS
-743 HDYNSPVYVNSSVAI
+743 NDYNNPVYVNSSVAI
-758 DYDKLDRLFSKNKST
+758 DYDRLDKLFSRNKST
-773 TNINMDESG
+773 TNINMDEAG
-782 FRKFLITENGK
+782 FRKYVIAENVK
-793 NEYLNKK
+793 TEYLNAR

>member
-25 IGKITDE
+25 IGKITEE
-32 DARKI
+32 DAKKI

-161 GLAAGVAITQGAIGL
+161 GLAGGVSVVTGAMGL
-176 LGGENE
+176 LGSENKE
-182 KVEKTL
+182 LEKTL
-188 LKVQSAMA
+188 LKTQSAMA
-196 LLTGIQEIAN
+196 MLQGVQELAN
-206 LATGEGILK
+206 LATGEGIVKNYALAA
-215 TTYLSV
+215 SERV
-221 AQRLAGKSAT
+221 AAVASKVL
-231 IMGVEISAAMAA
+231 GVEIAASMAI
-243 ATAGISLIIAG
+243 ATGGISLAVAALAFFIVN
-254 IAYLVVEMS
+254 LDKSE
-263 STEDSAKKIQ
+263 EQAKKVQ
-273 ERLGKMYEKDAD
+273 ERMQKMYENDKTIYEAITQKRLE
-285 VYANVLKKR
+285 NLKKT
-294 QQLLQGSKD
+294 KE
-303 GELKALQI
+303 GELKALELAYNMQHEADLKNF
-311 GYDQE
+311 GKGLMDQKAYNAKFQFQLE
-316 FRERKRA
+316 QYNAAKEEINQKWDEKEAKKLKDQQDKKAKVKASADAEALKKAEEEARKRA
-323 QKETGQSQKSF
+323 E
-334 DAETK
+334 AE
-339 VNIELFN
+339 
-346 KQKDDINTKYS
+346 
-357 DKEKKDL
+357 
-364 KEKEDEKLKIAAK
+364 AK
-377 AQEEANKIAL
+377 ATEEANKRAM
-387 ENVGLTEELRKNYY
+387 EDV
-401 KQLDIQIEFN
+401 DA
-411 KTSQEIDDMYAK
+411 TS
-423 ISQDKRYQTSEEIF
+423 
-437 SEIQKQL
+437 
-444 KEQEDFAKNKAE
+444 
-456 IDIAQTEQLK
+456 QLK
-466 KNTYKQLDIQKEY
+466 KNYYKQLDIQKEY

-522 QTDIDTKYLEEKAKK
+522 QSDIDTKYLEEKAKK
-537 EEEYRQLAK
+537 EEEYRKLAQ
-546 QTALQMLENT
+546 QTAFQMLEN
-556 ASFAFSQIEQNLQQE
+556 AAAFTFSTIEQNLQQE

-602 NTQREIGRIK
+602 NTQREIARIK
-612 TEAARKQRQADIT
+612 TEAARKQRQADVV
-625 QAAVNGAIAITRA
+625 QAGINGAIAITKA
-638 YATMV
+638 YATM
-643 DPISASIVAIGIGV
+643 DPISASIAAVGIA
-657 TTGLQIAAIKNQPI
+657 TLTALQIASIKNQPI
-671 PKFAKGTKGVEGH
+671 PKFAKGTKGVEGP

>member
-1 VENVIIKF
+1 MENVIIKF

-25 IGKITDE
+25 IGKITEE

-141 KIKALSSDTKRIDA
+141 KIKALSSDTKRIDG

-161 GLAAGVAITQGAIGL
+161 ALAAGVAITQGAIGL

-196 LLTGIQEIAN
+196 LLTGVQEIAKLVTDEN
-206 LATGEGILK
+206 ILK

-294 QQLLQGSKD
+294 QQLLQGSKE
-303 GELKALQI
+303 GELKALKI

-316 FRERKRA
+316 FRERLRA

-334 DAETK
+334 DAETR
-339 VNIELFN
+339 VNLELYN
-346 KQKDDINTKYS
+346 KQRDEINKKW
-357 DKEKKDL
+357 DEKEKKDL
-364 KEKEDEKLKIAAK
+364 KDQQEKKAKVKATADAEALKKAEEEARKRAEAEAK
-377 AQEEANKIAL
+377 ATEEANKRAM
-387 ENVGLTEELRKNYY
+387 EDV
-401 KQLDIQIEFN
+401 DS
-411 KTSQEIDDMYAK
+411 TS
-423 ISQDKRYQTSEEIF
+423 
-437 SEIQKQL
+437 
-444 KEQEDFAKNKAE
+444 
-456 IDIAQTEQLK
+456 QLK
-466 KNTYKQLDIQKEY
+466 KNYYKQLDIQKEY

-537 EEEYRQLAK
+537 EEEYRQLAQ
-546 QTALQMLENT
+546 QTAFQMLEN
-556 ASFAFSQIEQNLQQE
+556 AAAFTFSTIEQNLQQE

-602 NTQREIGRIK
+602 NTQREIARIK
-612 TEAARKQRQADIT
+612 TEAARKQRQADVV
-625 QAAVNGAIAITRA
+625 QASINGAIAITKA
-638 YATMV
+638 YATM
-643 DPISASIVAIGIGV
+643 DPISASIAAVGIATL
-657 TTGLQIAAIKNQPI
+657 TTLQIAAIKNQPI
-671 PKFAKGTKGVEGH
+671 PKFAKGTKGVEGP

>member
-1 VENVIIKF
+1 MENVIIKF

-25 IGKITDE
+25 IGKITEE

-161 GLAAGVAITQGAIGL
+161 GLAGGVSVVTGAMGL
-176 LGGENE
+176 LGSENKE
-182 KVEKTL
+182 LEKTL
-188 LKVQSAMA
+188 LKTQSAMA
-196 LLTGIQEIAN
+196 MLQGVQELAN
-206 LATGEGILK
+206 LATGEGIVKNYALAA
-215 TTYLSV
+215 SERV
-221 AQRLAGKSAT
+221 AAVASKVL
-231 IMGVEISAAMAA
+231 GVEIAASMAI
-243 ATAGISLIIAG
+243 ATGGISLAVAALAFFIVN
-254 IAYLVVEMS
+254 LDKSE
-263 STEDSAKKIQ
+263 EQAKKVQ
-273 ERLGKMYEKDAD
+273 ERMQKMYENDKTIYEAITQKRLE
-285 VYANVLKKR
+285 NLKKT
-294 QQLLQGSKD
+294 KE
-303 GELKALQI
+303 GELKALEIAYNMQHDADLKQF
-311 GYDQE
+311 GKGLMDQKLYNAKFQFQLE
-316 FRERKRA
+316 EYNAAKEEINKKWDEKEAKKLKEQQDKKAKVKASADAEALKKAEEEARKRA
-323 QKETGQSQKSF
+323 E
-334 DAETK
+334 AE
-339 VNIELFN
+339 
-346 KQKDDINTKYS
+346 
-357 DKEKKDL
+357 
-364 KEKEDEKLKIAAK
+364 AK
-377 AQEEANKIAL
+377 ATEEANKRAM
-387 ENVGLTEELRKNYY
+387 EDV
-401 KQLDIQIEFN
+401 DA
-411 KTSQEIDDMYAK
+411 TS
-423 ISQDKRYQTSEEIF
+423 
-437 SEIQKQL
+437 
-444 KEQEDFAKNKAE
+444 
-456 IDIAQTEQLK
+456 QLK
-466 KNTYKQLDIQKEY
+466 KNYYKQLDIQKEY

-522 QTDIDTKYLEEKAKK
+522 QSDIDTKYLEEKAKK
-537 EEEYRQLAK
+537 EEEYRKLAQ
-546 QTALQMLENT
+546 QTAFQMLEN
-556 ASFAFSQIEQNLQQE
+556 AAAFTFSTIEQNLQQE

-602 NTQREIGRIK
+602 NTQREIARIK
-612 TEAARKQRQADIT
+612 TEAARKQRQADVV
-625 QAAVNGAIAITRA
+625 QAGINGAIAITKA
-638 YATMV
+638 YATM
-643 DPISASIVAIGIGV
+643 DPISASIAAVGIA
-657 TTGLQIAAIKNQPI
+657 TLTALQIASIKNQPL
-671 PKFAKGTKGVEGH
+671 PKFAKGTKGVEGP